1 MNEQTTQTTQ
11 TAGEQTIENPISVG
25 DLILMF
31 NIISTTSRRGAF
43 DAAEFSVVGSLYEK
57 LRQYVPAQKEEPEPE
72 TETEN
77 TSVDQDQL
85 AFNFEADAD

>member
-1 MNEQTTQTTQ
+1 MNEQTTQ

-57 LRQYVPAQKEEPEPE
+57 LRQYVPASKEEPE

-77 TSVDQDQL
+77 TSVDQNQL